1 MRLLL
6 DTSALIA
13 HHRQELGWERVQS
26 LFENDDAEIFA
37 ASVSFTE
44 FARRLR
50 ELGAA
55 PSEAR
60 QIVESYRG
68 LLKEVVTIDGKV
80 AFTAFE
86 IGCATP
92 ERLPLA
98 DALIAAAAAERVA
111 CLVHRDRHM
120 AGIPSALLDQLD
132 LAKD

>member
-1 MRLLL
+1 MRFLL

-13 HHRQELGWERVQS
+13 HHRQEQGWPQVQT
-26 LFENDDAEIFA
+26 LFEDGGAEILA

-50 ELGAA
+50 DLGAD

-60 QIVESYRG
+60 QIVESYRD
-68 LLKEVVTIDGKV
+68 LLEVVVVDGKV
-80 AFTAFE
+80 AFAAFH
-86 IGCATP
+86 IGCETP

-98 DALIAAAAAERVA
+98 DALIAAAASERDA

-120 AGIPSALLDQLD
+120 AGIPSTLLKQLD
-132 LAKD
+132 LASS